1 MIFYF
6 SGTGNSQL
14 AAKEIGAVTGEPVV
28 SINQLLKEGAKGSF
42 QSDGPAGVCHPDLCL
57 AHAKGGG
64 AMDSRGP
71 L

>member
-42 QSDGPAGVCHPDLCL
+42 QSDGPLPRWPRALWI
-57 AHAKGGG
+57 
-64 AMDSRGP
+64 
-71 L
+71 

>member
-42 QSDGPAGVCHPDLCL
+42 QSDGPLVFVTPTYAWRIPMVVEQ
-57 AHAKGGG
+57 
-64 AMDSRGP
+64 
-71 L
+71 